1 MKLHYE
7 KIGWKR
13 KRSTTEKA
21 LTIIWLK
28 CYCIFPF
35 TGTWAKCGS
44 SQVDLKPPKCCTR
57 HWMEE
62 TWARRSL
69 GQLARTGWLA
79 VTNFC
84 VVCCDSIIM
93 TGIHSKFCEC
103 KQKLLSIYFLW
114 CAFNHFCL
122 QAAARKGKLRDS
134 YDYFHFLNE
143 FRWVWSVLV
152 LVAGRVAKASNF
164 L

>member
-1 MKLHYE
+1 MKE
-7 KIGWKR
+7 KEKYQR
-13 KRSTTEKA
+13 RSINYCLTEM
-21 LTIIWLK
+21 L
-28 CYCIFPF
+28 CIFPF
-35 TGTWAKCGS
+35 LGPWAKCGS

-79 VTNFC
+79 VKNFC
-84 VVCCDSIIM
+84 VVCCDSVIM
-93 TGIHSKFCEC
+93 TGILLKFGKC
-103 KQKLLSIYFLW
+103 KQLLSIYFLW

-152 LVAGRVAKASNF
+152 LVSGRVAKVTDF